1 MTPVAFID
9 TNIPIYAAGQDHRY
23 KEPCA
28 RIIRTIANSPT
39 HFITDAEVLQEL
51 MHHYLRTN
59 RWTAGREIFRRFET
73 LLQGRIEPTYPEDV
87 SQAAQMADQ
96 RHQSNSRDLVHASV
110 MRRYGTSL
118 CISTDTDFDRIPG
131 VRRLDPM
138 YLDDW
143 QAELGVEAPPTQAA
157 DQIEDPGPSSSK

>member
-1 MTPVAFID
+1 MTPAAFVD
-9 TNIPIYAAGQDHRY
+9 TNIPIYAAGRDHRY

-28 RIIRTIANSPT
+28 RIIRVIADNPT

-59 RWTAGREIFRRFET
+59 RWTVGREIFRRFET
-73 LLQGRIEPTYPEDV
+73 LLRGRIEPTYPEDV
-87 SQAAQMADQ
+87 REAARLADQ
-96 RHQSNSRDLVHASV
+96 SLQSNSRDLVHASV

-118 CISTDTDFDRIPG
+118 VISTDTDFDRIPG

-138 YLDDW
+138 QLDDW
-143 QAELGVEAPPTQAA
+143 QTELGVEAPPSQEAK
-157 DQIEDPGPSSSK
+157 Q

>member
-1 MTPVAFID
+1 MTSVAFVD
-9 TNIPIYAAGQDHRY
+9 TNIPIYAAGNDHRY

-28 RIIRTIANSPT
+28 RVIRAIANNPA

-59 RWTAGREIFRRFET
+59 RWTSGREIFRRFET

-87 SQAAQMADQ
+87 SQAARLADQ
-96 RHQSNSRDLVHASV
+96 SRQSNSRDLVHASV
-110 MRRYGTSL
+110 MRRCGTTL
-118 CISTDTDFDRIPG
+118 CISTDTDFDRISG

-138 YLDDW
+138 QLDDW
-143 QAELGVEAPPTQAA
+143 QRELGILPP
-157 DQIEDPGPSSSK
+157 P

>member
-1 MTPVAFID
+1 MTPVAFVD
-9 TNIPIYAAGQDHRY
+9 TNIPIYAAGQAHRY

-28 RIIRTIANSPT
+28 RIIRVIADNPT

-59 RWTAGREIFRRFET
+59 RWTVGREIFRRFET

-87 SQAAQMADQ
+87 SEAARLADQ
-96 RHQSNSRDLVHASV
+96 GRQSNSRDLVHASV
-110 MRRYGTSL
+110 MCRYGTSL
-118 CISTDTDFDRIPG
+118 VISTDTDFDRIPG

-138 YLDDW
+138 QLDDW
-143 QAELGVEAPPTQAA
+143 QTELGIKAPPSQEA
-157 DQIEDPGPSSSK
+157 KR